1 MAGLDDALSESF
13 ELSSNLSPGLL
24 EMVVTL
30 KDSKKKKNDHY

>member
-30 KDSKKKKNDHY
+30 KDSKNKKDHY